1 MHIHIAIYNTYMLIL
16 MHMDTEAIHNAGITI
31 QPPSAGT
38 DYCELSRYEVT
49 HDHEHDNHAG
59 V

>member
-1 MHIHIAIYNTYMLIL
+1 MFSYRLFHAQMHIHIAIYNTYMLIL

-38 DYCELSRYEVT
+38 DYCELSR
-49 HDHEHDNHAG
+49 
-59 V
+59 